1 MLEQL
6 VNAPTIDHLSRG
18 MRAAQ
23 LRQEVISNNIANV
36 NTPNFKRSEVMFES
50 LLAQELDLDEDVKK
64 ARAKKLKMARTQDK
78 HMGEPDGR
86 IHAEATIELDNSTT
100 MRTDNNNV
108 DIDIEMADLAKNQ
121 LYYSAMAKEMGSYF
135 QRVKNVLQSK

>member
-1 MLEQL
+1 
-6 VNAPTIDHLSRG
+6 
-18 MRAAQ
+18 
-23 LRQEVISNNIANV
+23 
-36 NTPNFKRSEVMFES
+36 MFES

-108 DIDIEMADLAKNQ
+108 DIDIEMANLAKNQ
-121 LYYSAMAKEMGSYF
+121 LYYSAMAKKMGGYF